1 MNNAFLLAITLGC
14 MILLSSCQISTQ
26 IEYPQCS
33 TPTFRLFPIIGEIRV
48 YLFSDPATTIVYEHD
63 PRGNI
68 PRDPHQNSPI
78 YDDYIA
84 VSDSSITYVR
94 ALAYRDGWANSDILQ
109 IKVDPDNIE

>member
-14 MILLSSCQISTQ
+14 MMLLSSCQISTQ

-78 YDDYIA
+78 YDERLLQICA
-84 VSDSSITYVR
+84 GFGLVSDDQIFWR
-94 ALAYRDGWANSDILQ
+94 AHQ
-109 IKVDPDNIE
+109 IC